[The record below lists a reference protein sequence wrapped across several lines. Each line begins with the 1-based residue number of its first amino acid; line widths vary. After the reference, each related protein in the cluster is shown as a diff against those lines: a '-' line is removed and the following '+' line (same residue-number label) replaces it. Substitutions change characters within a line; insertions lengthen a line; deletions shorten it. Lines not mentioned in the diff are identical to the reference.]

1 MNDQRNQRPRYFDS
15 ETARA
20 DAEPTL
26 PLRMVIEAARVAAL
40 QAYIVPQTA
49 AAEPY
54 VTLVRITAKLLKV
67 PVAMISLIDR
77 DDQWIKAAFGTNLQ
91 KLPRAFA
98 ICNHVIVEPSGAMVI
113 PDTLAD
119 TRFQSHPLVLGPPH
133 VRFYAGVCLVDSDGY
148 VLGTL
153 CVMDEK
159 PGTMSAEALA
169 LLRKLA
175 VEATDAL
182 VRQRAGLGS
191 WQDGAGSIG
200 PGSIGPGSI
209 GPGSTAY
216 GPDEHW
222 RDDGPSRRAS
232 DREPESYATLHPP
245 RISTHGWLG
254 IRTEQTPLPGRN
266 QQGRLLTSVAVGS
279 PAERVGLQVGDVI
292 VAIDGRETRRRNDIT
307 LAMSSCAVGDV
318 MRLRIWRDNKVFDRD
333 IRLQPMPRER
343 TQRRRAV

>member
-1 MNDQRNQRPRYFDS
+1 MNDQPNQRPHYSDS
-15 ETARA
+15 GTAKA

-26 PLRMVIEAARVAAL
+26 PLRMVVEAARVAAL

-54 VTLVRITAKLLKV
+54 VTLVRLTANLLQV

-98 ICNHVIVEPSGAMVI
+98 ICNHVIVEPSGAMVV
-113 PDTLAD
+113 PDTLTD

-159 PGTMSAEALA
+159 PGVMNAESLA
-169 LLRKLA
+169 LLRKMA

-191 WQDGAGSIG
+191 WQDNAGSIG
-200 PGSIGPGSI
+200 SGP
-209 GPGSTAY
+209 TAY
-216 GPDEHW
+216 SNQTPYRPDERW
-222 RDDGPSRRAS
+222 PDDGPSRRAS
-232 DREPESYATLHPP
+232 DADPASYATLHPP

-254 IRTEQTPLPGRN
+254 VRTEQTPLPGRN

-343 TQRRRAV
+343 TLRHRAI

>member
-1 MNDQRNQRPRYFDS
+1 MRRLGSPASIRQVLNDSRNRRPRYFDNG
-15 ETARA
+15 TAGA
-20 DAEPTL
+20 DTGPTL
-26 PLRMVIEAARVAAL
+26 PLRMVVEAARVAAL

-54 VTLVRITAKLLKV
+54 VTLVRITANLLQA

-119 TRFQSHPLVLGPPH
+119 PRFQSHPLVLGPPH

-159 PGTMSAEALA
+159 PGVMNAESLA
-169 LLRKLA
+169 LLRKMA
-175 VEATDAL
+175 VEAVDAL

-191 WQDGAGSIG
+191 WQDGAGS
-200 PGSIGPGSI
+200 
-209 GPGSTAY
+209 TAY
-216 GPDEHW
+216 RPDEHW
-222 RDDGPSRRAS
+222 RDDGPSRRAA
-232 DREPESYATLHPP
+232 DPDPDSYATLHPP

-254 IRTEQTPLPGRN
+254 VRTEQTPLPGRN

-292 VAIDGRETRRRNDIT
+292 IAIDGRETRRRNDIT

-318 MRLRIWRDNKVFDRD
+318 MRLRVWRDNKVFDRD
-333 IRLQPMPRER
+333 IRLEPMPRER
-343 TQRRRAV
+343 KLQHRAS